1 MKLKTV
7 VQSVLNL
14 KYLKELHSM
23 NFYILVL
30 SIVVSI
36 VAIMSLISIIYTKQ
50 YIMDNKK
57 METKLAVTYSLISI
71 VLLWTFIIWFI
82 NR

>member
-1 MKLKTV
+1 MKLKTI

-23 NFYILVL
+23 NFYIVL
-30 SIVVSI
+30 FSI
-36 VAIMSLISIIYTKQ
+36 VALLSLISIISTKQ

-57 METKLAVTYSLISI
+57 METKVAVTYSLISI

>member
-36 VAIMSLISIIYTKQ
+36 VTIMSLISIIYTKQ